1 MKRRLAPL
9 ALAVLLAHGVLLREV
24 PGPVRPRVPQPPSFA
39 TRTVAATLPQAS
51 APALQPGLEPA
62 IAAMASAPLTRTP
75 ARTKAPAATGV
86 AAPASGRTAAI
97 SPAPPALQPQPPP
110 PPIALPAPALLRYE
124 VQVTSRGTQRVAAAE
139 LAWRHDGARYEAQLT
154 VAGRVQRSQGR
165 ITPDGLAP
173 DYFSDK
179 ARGEQATHFDRAQG
193 RIVFSSN
200 RPVADLAAGMQD
212 RLSVL
217 LQLAALIAAQPA
229 RYPPGTLVVL
239 PTATTREAQPW
250 PFEVEG
256 EELLQLPGG
265 AMSAL
270 KLLRRPRH
278 EFDQRIELWLAPGQ
292 DYAPVRVRLTQPNGD
307 TLDQRWSSTD
317 RG

>member
-1 MKRRLAPL
+1 MKPRRLAPL
-9 ALAVLLAHGVLLREV
+9 ALAVGLAHLALLREMPSRVKPAV
-24 PGPVRPRVPQPPSFA
+24 PTSPSFA
-39 TRTVAATLPQAS
+39 TRTVAQALPP
-51 APALQPGLEPA
+51 APALGPA
-62 IAAMASAPLTRTP
+62 IAAMASAPVAQVQPRARAVAAAP
-75 ARTKAPAATGV
+75 ARQRAV
-86 AAPASGRTAAI
+86 AAPPPPPGP
-97 SPAPPALQPQPPP
+97 PAPPALV
-110 PPIALPAPALLRYE
+110 ALPAPALLRYE
-124 VQVTSRGTQRVAAAE
+124 VLVSSRGTQRVAAAE
-139 LAWRHDGARYEAQLT
+139 LAWRHDGLHYEAQLT

-165 ITPDGLAP
+165 VTPEGLAP

-200 RPVADLAAGMQD
+200 RPVAELAAGMQD

-217 LQLAALIAAQPA
+217 LQLSALIAAQPA
-229 RYPPGTLVVL
+229 RYPAGTLVVL
-239 PTATTREAQPW
+239 PTATTREAEPW

-256 EELLQLPGG
+256 EESLQLPGG
-265 AMSAL
+265 EVHAL
-270 KLLRRPRH
+270 KLLRRPRR